1 MLSSVAEAIAVLAII
16 SIVFHLVGSYLDI
29 AYTHLT
35 LKQVSKNVPDLT
47 APNYKVCIEPR

>member
-16 SIVFHLVGSYLDI
+16 SIVFHLVGFYLDI
-29 AYTHLT
+29 AHTHLT